1 MIGGANAQHDLTELE
16 RFDPRSGTTHLLRPM
31 PTSRKK
37 LSAAVFDN
45 KIYVAGGE
53 RYVEAGSW
61 QSECLNIV
69 EM

>member
-1 MIGGANAQHDLTELE
+1 MVGGANGKHEFTELE
-16 RFDPRSGTTHLLRPM
+16 RFDPRSGTTDLLQPI
-31 PTSRKK
+31 PTCLKR

-45 KIYVAGGE
+45 KIYVVGGE

-61 QSECLNIV
+61 KSEPLNIV